1 MIGRR
6 VSTALAFL
14 LLGGCGGGQRAR
26 VALPPAAPQVAVGAT
41 EEGWASW
48 YGHPYHGRRTSSGE
62 IYDMEQLTA
71 AHRTLPLGTRVRVE
85 NLSNG
90 RDVEVRINDRGPF
103 VENRII
109 DLSNAA
115 ARRIQMLGPGTARVR
130 LHVTGLPEAPAD
142 GFYAVQVG
150 AFQNRGNAE
159 RLRETMARGHG
170 SSLVQVYDSPSGR
183 LYRVLVGR
191 SGEPGTAQALAETL
205 RAEGFR
211 GFVLRVDGGGDR
223 NRL

>member
-1 MIGRR
+1 MIRRR

-14 LLGGCGGGQRAR
+14 LLSGCGGGQRAR
-26 VALPPAAPQVAVGAT
+26 VALPPPAPQVAVGDT

-48 YGHPYHGRRTSSGE
+48 YGHPYHGRPTSSGE

-103 VENRII
+103 VDNRVI
-109 DLSNAA
+109 DLSHAA
-115 ARRIQMLGPGTARVR
+115 AQRLQMLGPGTARVR
-130 LHVTGLPEAPAD
+130 LHITGVPEAPAD
-142 GFYAVQVG
+142 GFYTVQVG

-159 RLRETMARGHG
+159 RLRESMARDHG
-170 SSLVQVYDSPSGR
+170 NSLVQVYDSPRGR

-191 SGEPGTAQALAETL
+191 AGEPGTAQALAETL

-211 GFVLRVDGGGDR
+211 GFVLRVDGGGEA